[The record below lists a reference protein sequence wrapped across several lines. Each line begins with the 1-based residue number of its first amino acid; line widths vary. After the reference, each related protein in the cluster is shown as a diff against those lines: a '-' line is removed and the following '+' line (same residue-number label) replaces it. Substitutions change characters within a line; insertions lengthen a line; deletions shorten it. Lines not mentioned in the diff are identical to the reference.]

1 MRDPRP
7 PLLELTFARVREFSR
22 DPGAIFW
29 TFGFPVVLAV
39 ALGLAFRSSPT
50 PELRVALSCAV
61 DCEHVAE
68 ALGSSPEL
76 TVQRLSRAESQA
88 ALRRAKLDLIVEVDD
103 PRGVNYRFDPTR
115 PEGKSARMAAE
126 LAIDPNPMPRY
137 RASEVREVLPGS
149 RYIDF
154 LLPGLLGVNLL
165 SSSVWGISFSLVE
178 ARRRKLLKQL
188 SATPMQKRDYLAS
201 IMLSRL
207 LFLAFEVVAILG
219 FGALVFA
226 VPIRGSIGSVFVF
239 CLLGS
244 FSFTGLALWVASR
257 VRSIEAASGW
267 SNVVILP
274 MWLLSGVFFSYE
286 RFPEWLWPWLR
297 CLPLTALN
305 VALRSLI
312 NEGRPLMTLG
322 HEALV
327 LVTWSVLTFVIAL
340 RTFRWQ

>member
-1 MRDPRP
+1 MREVRH
-7 PLLELTFARVREFSR
+7 PLVELTLARVKEFGR

-50 PELRVALSCAV
+50 PELRVALACTF
-61 DCEHVAE
+61 DCKVLTADLERSSELSVARTSRE
-68 ALGSSPEL
+68 AGL
-76 TVQRLSRAESQA
+76 A
-88 ALRRAKLDLIVEVDD
+88 ALRRGKVDLSIEASDALTLT
-103 PRGVNYRFDPTR
+103 YRFDPTR

-126 LAIDPNPMPRY
+126 LALDPNPAPRHFT
-137 RASEVREVLPGS
+137 RNVEDVQPGA

-188 SATPMQKRDYLAS
+188 SATPMRQRDYLLS

-207 LFLAFEVVAILG
+207 LFLGFEIGGILG
-219 FGALVFA
+219 FGALVFS
-226 VPIRGSIGSVFVF
+226 VPIRGSLWAVFAL

-257 VRSIEAASGW
+257 ARSIE
-267 SNVVILP
+267 
-274 MWLLSGVFFSYE
+274 
-286 RFPEWLWPWLR
+286 
-297 CLPLTALN
+297 
-305 VALRSLI
+305 
-312 NEGRPLMTLG
+312 
-322 HEALV
+322 
-327 LVTWSVLTFVIAL
+327 
-340 RTFRWQ
+340 